1 MPDEMPD
8 AIPNVLAGQR
18 PRRRLTSVR
27 VDVAAH
33 HDAADAVRFRW
44 DADTE
49 ILSASIVDR
58 RGGGSVVTCVQLEG
72 ADGSWVT
79 LELRA
84 GRLCGVEIA
93 VWPPVTLRPWLVPPH
108 VAALVHAT
116 VPTAGAPFADME
128 VDTTLTAETDRLER
142 TYRLRVGTPR
152 RARALR
158 VGRDILVEVDE
169 AEQLAGL
176 WLLNVP
182 PAPLHS

>member
-1 MPDEMPD
+1 MPD

-142 TYRLRVGTPR
+142 TFASVSGR
-152 RARALR
+152 RAGRAPSASAAISWSR
-158 VGRDILVEVDE
+158 STRPT
-169 AEQLAGL
+169 QLAGL